1 MKIVNKL
8 ISKYRITS
16 MLLSGIMVATMFF
29 SACDASRQANALNT
43 LSKCKYELVGI
54 DSLFLAG
61 ADINDMIKNRQLDI
75 SRLPGIA
82 FSFLNQQLPLNAS
95 LQLEITNPTRNLAGI
110 REFQYIIMID
120 DEEMIEGT
128 SDLPIAVEGNSK
140 AIVPV
145 EINAN
150 VYKLVNNSNNLQKFL
165 NLIDASNSQTIEP
178 IQITFKIK
186 PTISLAGKAI
196 DYPGYIN
203 IRKTLDSNT
212 LSRVRSEF

>member
-1 MKIVNKL
+1 MKSVNIL
-8 ISKYRITS
+8 ISKPRITS
-16 MLLSGIMVATMFF
+16 VLLSGIMAVSLLF

-61 ADINDMIKNRQLDI
+61 ADINDMIENRQLDI
-75 SRLPGIA
+75 SRLPGMA
-82 FSFLNQQLPLNAS
+82 LSFLNQRLPLNAS

-120 DEEMIEGT
+120 NEEMIEGT

-145 EINAN
+145 KINAN
-150 VYKLVNNSNNLQKFL
+150 VYKLINNSNNLQKFL
-165 NLIDASNSQTIEP
+165 NLIDGDPQQAMDP
-178 IQITFKIK
+178 IQVTFKIK

-203 IRKTLDSNT
+203 IQKTLDSNT
-212 LSRVRSEF
+212 LSRVRTDF